1 MRLACGC
8 RAGGRGDSALRLT
21 LVGLAAV
28 LGAMAPA
35 APAKV
40 PPLRDPVFLNIG
52 FVCQWQQRCIDRQQK
67 AMRRSIAY
75 VKRHDPPDWKVQ
87 VCNRNAGR
95 NGTRV
100 DWVGYENC
108 ITNPQSRPLRR
119 GK

>member
-1 MRLACGC
+1 MKLILPLAI
-8 RAGGRGDSALRLT
+8 
-21 LVGLAAV
+21 V
-28 LGAMAPA
+28 LGCCPA
-35 APAKV
+35 TVQARTD
-40 PPLRDPVFLNIG
+40 PPLRNPALLNIG
-52 FVCQWQQRCIDRQQK
+52 FVCQWQQRCIDRQQR
-67 AMRRSIAY
+67 AMKRSIAY
-75 VKRHDPPDWKVQ
+75 VKKYDPPDWKVQ

>member
-1 MRLACGC
+1 MKLVLPLAI
-8 RAGGRGDSALRLT
+8 
-21 LVGLAAV
+21 V
-28 LGAMAPA
+28 LGCCA
-35 APAKV
+35 APLQARTD
-40 PPLRDPVFLNIG
+40 PPLKNPALLNIG

-67 AMRRSIAY
+67 AMKRSIAY

-108 ITNPQSRPLRR
+108 ITNPQSRPVRR
-119 GK
+119 AK